1 MPIDRPFP
9 GPSGLPDPDLQAA
22 FYAGVPAKRLLAWLI
37 DALVIGVLV
46 LAALPLTVFIGVL
59 FMPVLFL
66 VLGFAYRFI
75 TIAGASATP
84 GMRLMAIEFRD
95 RAGQRFDGS
104 LALSHTLLFTL
115 ACAVAPLQLVSAV
128 LMATSARGQGLGDML
143 LGTTAI
149 NRAAA
154 A

>member
-1 MPIDRPFP
+1 MPIERTPP
-9 GPSGLPDPDLQAA
+9 GLPGLPDPELQAA

-37 DALVIGVLV
+37 DALAIGVLV
-46 LAALPLTVFIGVL
+46 LVALPFTVFIGIFFL
-59 FMPVLFL
+59 PVMFL
-66 VLGFAYRFI
+66 VLGFAYRLV

-95 RAGQRFDGS
+95 RGGRRFDGGTA
-104 LALSHTLLFTL
+104 LAHTLLFTL
-115 ACAVAPLQLVSAV
+115 ACAIAPLQLVSAV
-128 LMATSARGQGLGDML
+128 MMATSARGQGLGDML